1 MEFRKQS
8 HCIYYCMYHLVLAT
22 KYRRK
27 IFNQGVYGF
36 FRIKLLEIRQHY
48 PEIETIEVNHD
59 RDHVHLLLS
68 IPPKMSVSES
78 VGIIKANTG
87 KALREKFAFLEKVY
101 YGISGI
107 WSDGYFVSTVG
118 VNEKTIANYVRLQG
132 QEDSGQAKLELET
145 VFRSV

>member
-1 MEFRKQS
+1 
-8 HCIYYCMYHLVLAT
+8 MYHLVLAT

-27 IFNQGVYGF
+27 IFNPGVYGY
-36 FRIKLLEIRQHY
+36 FRIKLLEIKQYY
-48 PEIETIEVNHD
+48 PEIEVREVNHD

-68 IPPKMSVSES
+68 IPPKMSVSEA

-87 KALREKFAFLEKVY
+87 KALREKFKFLEKVY
-101 YGISGI
+101 YGVSGV

-132 QEDSGQAKLELET
+132 QEDSGQAKLEL
-145 VFRSV
+145 